1 MTQSKKNT
9 TKAENRWRS
18 WKSVYS
24 KQFTKQLFNRVFGA
38 KVSQTGPIMLKTK
51 SVHKVHAT
59 ATKTKRQSIRMN
71 TGSFSGQ
78 KNRSISI
85 PVADLRRNHSL
96 LCP

>member
-24 KQFTKQLFNRVFGA
+24 KQFTKQLLNRVFGA

-51 SVHKVHAT
+51 SVHKAHA
-59 ATKTKRQSIRMN
+59 AETKTSRQAVRMN

-78 KNRSISI
+78 KIDQL
-85 PVADLRRNHSL
+85 VDL
-96 LCP
+96 